1 MIVAVFNKEILQMK
15 EHLEDFLEYLGVI
28 KKRSP
33 HTVISYRNDILSFI
47 SYVSEQY
54 EIEEVRAVNHLM
66 IRSWIVELKA
76 EGVSN
81 VSINRKISALK
92 SFYKY
97 LRKKELVDK
106 NPMAKVQ
113 SMKKSKRLPSFVPE
127 NKMEYLIESKLG
139 EKTFSE
145 LRNELIIEL
154 LYLTGIRRSELQNLT
169 FLDVNPARMEIKVLG
184 KGNKERMCPL
194 SSQFLLKLEN
204 YKESLLEEFG
214 TLDHNFVFV
223 TDKGKKIYPKL
234 IFNIVTKKLKSI
246 NASEKTSPHVLRHT
260 FATHLSSN
268 GAELNAVKDLL
279 GHASLAATQVYT
291 HNSIERL
298 KREYEKAHP
307 LGEK

>member
-1 MIVAVFNKEILQMK
+1 MSEFLD
-15 EHLEDFLEYLGVI
+15 DFLEYIAVI
-28 KKRSP
+28 KKRSQ
-33 HTVISYRNDILSFI
+33 HTVISYQNDIQSFLI
-47 SYVSEQY
+47 YSADQY
-54 EIEEVRAVNHLM
+54 EVKHISSVNHLM
-66 IRSWIVELKA
+66 IRSWIVKLKSD
-76 EGVSN
+76 GVSN

-92 SFYKY
+92 SFYKH
-97 LRKKELVDK
+97 LRRKELVSS

-113 SMKKSKRLPSFVPE
+113 SMKKPKRLPAYVPE
-127 NKMEYLIESKLG
+127 KKMNYLIEPEIG

-169 FLDVNPARMEIKVLG
+169 FTDVNLARLEIKVIG
-184 KGNKERMCPL
+184 KGNKERRCPIPRPFL
-194 SSQFLLKLEN
+194 SKLDI
-204 YKESLLEEFG
+204 YKGALFEEFG
-214 TLDHNFVFV
+214 TLDHDFVFV
-223 TDKGKKIYPKL
+223 TDRGKKIYPKL
-234 IFNIVTKKLKSI
+234 IFNIVTKKLKAI

-298 KREYEKAHP
+298 KREYKRAHP
-307 LGEK
+307 LGE

>member
-1 MIVAVFNKEILQMK
+1 MK
-15 EHLEDFLEYLGVI
+15 KHLEDFLEYMGVI
-28 KKRSP
+28 KKRSQ

-47 SYVSEQY
+47 SYVSGQYGIEQ
-54 EIEEVRAVNHLM
+54 ISAANHLM

-97 LRKKELVDK
+97 LRRNELVDK

-113 SMKKSKRLPSFVPE
+113 SMKKPKRLPSFVPE
-127 NKMEYLIESKLG
+127 KKMEYLIESSLV

-145 LRNELIIEL
+145 LRNDLIVEL
-154 LYLTGIRRSELQNLT
+154 LYLTGIRRSELQKLT
-169 FLDVNPARMEIKVLG
+169 FSDVNPARIEIKVLG
-184 KGNKERMCPL
+184 KGNKERRCPI
-194 SSQFLLKLEN
+194 SNQFLLKLEK
-204 YKESLLEEFG
+204 YKESLSEEFG

-268 GAELNAVKDLL
+268 GAELNSVKELL

-298 KREYEKAHP
+298 KKEYKRAHP
-307 LGEK
+307 LGE

>member
-15 EHLEDFLEYLGVI
+15 KLLEDFLEYMGVI
-28 KKRSP
+28 KKRSQ

-54 EIEEVRAVNHLM
+54 EIEEINAANHLM
-66 IRSWIVELKA
+66 IRSWIVKLKSD
-76 EGVSN
+76 GVSN
-81 VSINRKISALK
+81 VSVNRKISALK

-97 LRKKELVDK
+97 LRRKELVEK

-113 SMKKSKRLPSFVPE
+113 SMKKPKRLPSFVPE
-127 NKMEYLIESKLG
+127 KKMEYLIESKLG

-169 FLDVNPARMEIKVLG
+169 FSDLNTARMEIKVLG
-184 KGNKERMCPL
+184 KGNKERMCPI
-194 SSQFLLKLEN
+194 SNPFLLKLEK

-214 TLDHNFVFV
+214 SLDHDFVFV
-223 TDKGKKIYPKL
+223 TDKGKKVYPKL

-268 GAELNAVKDLL
+268 GAELNSVKELL

-298 KREYEKAHP
+298 KKEYKRAHP
-307 LGEK
+307 LGE

>member
-1 MIVAVFNKEILQMK
+1 MK
-15 EHLEDFLEYLGVI
+15 EDLEDFLEYMGVI
-28 KKRSP
+28 KKRSQ

-47 SYVSEQY
+47 SYVSVQY
-54 EIEEVRAVNHLM
+54 EIEEISAANHLM

-81 VSINRKISALK
+81 VSVNRKISALK

-97 LRKKELVDK
+97 LRRKELVDK

-113 SMKKSKRLPSFVPE
+113 SMKKPKRLPSFVPE
-127 NKMEYLIESKLG
+127 KKMEYLMESSLV
-139 EKTFSE
+139 EKSFSE

-154 LYLTGIRRSELQNLT
+154 LYLTGIRRSELQKLT
-169 FLDVNPARMEIKVLG
+169 FSDVNPARLEIKVIG
-184 KGNKERMCPL
+184 KGNKERRCPI
-194 SSQFLLKLEN
+194 SNSYIKKLDA

-214 TLDHNFVFV
+214 TLGHDFVFV

-246 NASEKTSPHVLRHT
+246 NASEKTGPHVLRHT
-260 FATHLSSN
+260 FATHLFSN
-268 GAELNAVKDLL
+268 GAELNSVKELL

-298 KREYEKAHP
+298 KKEYKRAHP
-307 LGEK
+307 LGE